1 MKLYKQII
9 FILIVFFKTET
20 LFSQNDLFNV
30 NNIKIKKR
38 DKTSNI
44 TLANQAI
51 EEGFNQLI
59 EKILLK
65 NDKQKLSD
73 VKSSTIKQLVSYY
86 RVSNILDDESNEEL
100 VNFNITFDKD
110 KIHDLFFK
118 KGISYSEI
126 SNKELYIL
134 PILIKD
140 NELNIFN
147 NNFFYENWN
156 KVYDNDLIEFVL
168 PLENIEIIQS
178 INIYKKNLINLDL
191 MSLFKEYSNKNKA
204 VIFIEDSKTSS
215 NKIYIKSIIQG
226 KSLFKNLELKIQNFE
241 SNDSKLKIIT
251 ELKKELI
258 NLVKSKNLID
268 IRTPSFLN
276 VKLDINKKSNLV
288 ELNKRIK
295 NIDLIEN
302 IYVQNFNKNYMNL
315 RIKYLGKLDN
325 IISLLKKE
333 NINLKMIKDQWI
345 IRTL

>member
-20 LFSQNDLFNV
+20 LFSENDLFNV
-30 NNIKIKKR
+30 NNIKIEKR
-38 DKTSNI
+38 DKISNI
-44 TLANQAI
+44 ALAGQAI
-51 EEGFNQLI
+51 EEGFYQLI

-73 VKSSTIKQLVSYY
+73 VKPSMIKQLVSYY
-86 RVSNILDDESNEEL
+86 RVSNIKDNESQKEL
-100 VNFNITFDKD
+100 ANFSVTFDKD

-118 KGISYSEI
+118 KGISYSKI
-126 SNKELYIL
+126 SEKELYIL

-156 KVYDNDLIEFVL
+156 EIYDNDLIEFVL

-178 INIYKKNLINLDL
+178 INIFKKNLINLDL
-191 MSLFKEYSNKNKA
+191 TNLFKEYSNKNKA
-204 VIFIEDSKTSS
+204 IILIEESKNS
-215 NKIYIKSIIQG
+215 NNRIYIKSIIQG
-226 KSLFKNLELKIQNFE
+226 KSLSKNLELKIQNFE
-241 SNDSKLKIIT
+241 SNESKLKIIT

-276 VKLDINKKSNLV
+276 AKLDINKKSNLV

-325 IISLLKKE
+325 IISQLKKE

>member
-20 LFSQNDLFNV
+20 LFSKNDLFNV
-30 NNIKIKKR
+30 NNIKIVKK
-38 DKTSNI
+38 DKISNNA
-44 TLANQAI
+44 LANQAI
-51 EEGFNQLI
+51 VEGFNQLV

-65 NDKQKLSD
+65 DDKEKLGD
-73 VKSSTIKQLVSYY
+73 VKSSMIKQLVSYY
-86 RVSNILDDESNEEL
+86 RISNTDNVESKEEL
-100 VNFNITFDKD
+100 VNFSITFDKD

-126 SNKELYIL
+126 LDKELYIL

-140 NELNIFN
+140 NEINVFN

-156 KVYDNDLIEFVL
+156 KVYNNDLIEFVL

-178 INIYKKNLINLDL
+178 INSYKNNLINLDL
-191 MSLFKEYSNKNKA
+191 KSLFKEYSNKNS
-204 VIFIEDSKTSS
+204 VIILIDESKIGNS
-215 NKIYIKSIIQG
+215 KIYIKSIIQG
-226 KSLFKNLELKIQNFE
+226 KSISKNLELKTQNLKT
-241 SNDSKLKIIT
+241 NDSKLKIIN
-251 ELKKELI
+251 ELKEELI

-276 VKLDINKKSNLV
+276 AKLDINKKSNLV
-288 ELNKRIK
+288 ELNKRTK

-302 IYVQNFNKNYMNL
+302 IYVQDFNKDYMNL

-325 IISLLKKE
+325 IISQLKKE
-333 NINLKMIKDQWI
+333 NINLQMIKDQWI

>member
-1 MKLYKQII
+1 MKLYKQVI

-20 LFSQNDLFNV
+20 LFSKNDLFSV
-30 NNIKIKKR
+30 NNIEIVKSDKI
-38 DKTSNI
+38 SNI
-44 TLANQAI
+44 ALANQAI
-51 EEGFNQLI
+51 EKGFNQLV

-65 NDKQKLSD
+65 NDKEKLAD

-86 RVSNILDDESNEEL
+86 RISNSDNEESKEEF
-100 VNFNITFDKD
+100 VSFSVTFDKD

-118 KGISYSEI
+118 KGISYSKI
-126 SNKELYIL
+126 SDKELYIL
-134 PILIKD
+134 PILIKN

-156 KVYDNDLIEFVL
+156 EVYDNNLIEFVL

-178 INIYKKNLINLDL
+178 INIYKKSLINLDL
-191 MSLFKEYSNKNKA
+191 ISLFKEYPNKNSA
-204 VIFIEDSKTSS
+204 IILIEESKIGL

-226 KSLFKNLELKIQNFE
+226 KKISKNIELKIQQLE
-241 SNDSKLKIIT
+241 SNDLKSKIIT

-258 NLVKSKNLID
+258 NLVKSENLID

-276 VKLDINKKSNLV
+276 VKLEVNKKSNLV
-288 ELNKRIK
+288 ELNKRIQ

-302 IYVQNFNKNYMNL
+302 IYVQDFNKNFMNL

-325 IISLLKKE
+325 IISQLKEE
-333 NINLKMIKDQWI
+333 NINLQLSEYQWI

>member
-1 MKLYKQII
+1 MKLYKQVI

-20 LFSQNDLFNV
+20 LFSKNDLFSV
-30 NNIKIKKR
+30 NNIEIVKSDKI
-38 DKTSNI
+38 SNI
-44 TLANQAI
+44 ALANQAI
-51 EEGFNQLI
+51 EKGFNQLV

-65 NDKQKLSD
+65 NDKEKLAD

-86 RVSNILDDESNEEL
+86 RISNSDNEENKEEF
-100 VNFNITFDKD
+100 VSFSVTFDKD

-118 KGISYSEI
+118 KGISYSKI
-126 SNKELYIL
+126 SDKELYIL
-134 PILIKD
+134 PILIKN

-156 KVYDNDLIEFVL
+156 EVYDNNLIEFVL

-178 INIYKKNLINLDL
+178 INIYKKSLINLDL
-191 MSLFKEYSNKNKA
+191 ISLFKEYPNKNSA
-204 VIFIEDSKTSS
+204 IILIEESKIGL

-226 KSLFKNLELKIQNFE
+226 KKISKNIELKIQQLE
-241 SNDSKLKIIT
+241 SNDLKSKIIT

-258 NLVKSKNLID
+258 NLVKSENLID

-276 VKLDINKKSNLV
+276 VKLEVNKKSNLV
-288 ELNKRIK
+288 ELNKRIQ

-302 IYVQNFNKNYMNL
+302 IYVQDFNKNFMNL

-325 IISLLKKE
+325 IISQLKEE
-333 NINLKMIKDQWI
+333 NINLQLSEYQWI